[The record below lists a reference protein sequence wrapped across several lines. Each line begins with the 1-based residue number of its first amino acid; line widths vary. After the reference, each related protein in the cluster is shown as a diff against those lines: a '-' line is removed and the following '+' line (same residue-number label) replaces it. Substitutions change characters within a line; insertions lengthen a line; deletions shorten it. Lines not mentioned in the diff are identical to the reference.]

1 MKPSQRD
8 PRGQRPHH
16 EHRGEER
23 DPRYVNRPESYAGY
37 ADSGDDDYPAAQQDS
52 TRGYSGH
59 AHPRPSGEQPGDPAR
74 YARGYSR
81 DHAAG
86 WGQDGPQPGEEQH
99 YRGHGP
105 RRSPP
110 GDEDMLDTI
119 CERLAGDSDMDAS
132 EIEVSVRDGRVVLA
146 GMVPSR
152 QARRDA
158 EAIAESVRGVR
169 EVDNRLKV
177 ESKDTQPF

>member
-86 WGQDGPQPGEEQH
+86 WSQDGPQPGEEQH

-169 EVDNRLKV
+169 EVEDRKSV
-177 ESKDTQPF
+177 V

>member
-1 MKPSQRD
+1 
-8 PRGQRPHH
+8 
-16 EHRGEER
+16 
-23 DPRYVNRPESYAGY
+23 
-37 ADSGDDDYPAAQQDS
+37 
-52 TRGYSGH
+52 
-59 AHPRPSGEQPGDPAR
+59 
-74 YARGYSR
+74 
-81 DHAAG
+81 
-86 WGQDGPQPGEEQH
+86 
-99 YRGHGP
+99 
-105 RRSPP
+105 
-110 GDEDMLDTI
+110 MLDTI

-132 EIEVSVRDGRVVLA
+132 EIEVSVCDGRVVLA